1 MIRKIIL
8 FCFLITSG
16 LSYSQDNLSVVNS
29 NDSIKNFYYRSTFK
43 SSNYLNGREYKT
55 YYNPQKTS
63 PLLDNKL
70 GKGIIYKNNVTY
82 SNITMAY
89 DRNLDELLVMPSNFI
104 SDNVYIKMNKAA
116 VDSFMLQ
123 LDNKEY
129 HMIYKKFEKDVLP
142 EGFYEIPYKNKYS
155 LIIKYNT
162 SNLYKDGIL
171 TYYPKIERYLL
182 KDKECYAINR
192 KKNFFVIFPE
202 HKKELRK
209 KIKSFKTPFK
219 RLSNHQIATLTQ
231 FAESL

>member
-1 MIRKIIL
+1 M
-8 FCFLITSG
+8 ITSG
-16 LSYSQDNLSVVNS
+16 LLYSQNNLSVVN
-29 NDSIKNFYYRSTFK
+29 NPDSIKSFYYTTTYN

-63 PLLDNKL
+63 PLLDGKL
-70 GKGIIYKNNVTY
+70 GKGIIYKDNVSY

-89 DRNLDELLVMPSNFI
+89 DRNQDELLVIPNKYI
-104 SDNVYIKMNKAA
+104 SDNVYIKVNKAA
-116 VDSFMLQ
+116 VDSFLIE
-123 LDNKEY
+123 LDSKQY
-129 HMIYKKFEKDVLP
+129 LLIYKKFEQNALP
-142 EGFYEIPYKNKYS
+142 EGFYEIPYTNKYS

-182 KDKECYAINR
+182 KDKQVYSINR
-192 KKNFFVIFPE
+192 KKTFIVIFPD

-219 RLSNHQIATLTQ
+219 RMSNHQIASLTQ